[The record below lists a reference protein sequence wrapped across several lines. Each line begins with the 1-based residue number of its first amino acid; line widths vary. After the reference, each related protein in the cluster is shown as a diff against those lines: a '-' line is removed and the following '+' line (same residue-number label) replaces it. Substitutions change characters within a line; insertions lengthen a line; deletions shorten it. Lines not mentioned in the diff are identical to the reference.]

1 MNTFPAS
8 DAELAA
14 SWMLD
19 LEDPAERNRL
29 YSGHRARRV
38 PVTTAQGFSA
48 TDHTAADAWLV
59 EQWKAATAPA
69 PEDPLAAIKEELDRK
84 FTGDTYTAK
93 AVLDSQ
99 SPDQG
104 TTVWRIEY
112 TVRHTGKRVPEF
124 DGLVRRTA
132 NGVTYAL

>member
-19 LEDPAERNRL
+19 LEDRAERQRL
-29 YSGHRARRV
+29 YAGHRARRI
-38 PVTTAQGFSA
+38 PTTDTMGFRA
-48 TDHTAADAWLV
+48 TDHRAADEWLV

-69 PEDPLAAIKEELDRK
+69 PEVGLLRIKEELDRK
-84 FTGDTYTAK
+84 FTGDTYIAN
-93 AVLDSQ
+93 AVLDSEKKE
-99 SPDQG
+99 G
-104 TTVWRIEY
+104 TTVWRIQY
-112 TVRHTGKRVPEF
+112 TVRHTGLRAREY

-132 NGVTYAL
+132 NGVTSAL